1 MSKTLLK
8 ASALAITILMSAGA
22 TITPVMAQ
30 QQRSGTPEEQKA
42 CGPDVSRYCRAVMD
56 QGDLTILSCLQQNRP
71 KISKACNAVLVSH
84 GQ

>member
-8 ASALAITILMSAGA
+8 AGALAITIWMSVGA
-22 TITPVMAQ
+22 TITPVLAQ
-30 QQRSGTPEEQKA
+30 TRSGTPEEQKA

-56 QGDLTILSCLQQNRP
+56 QGDLVILSCLQQNRP
-71 KISKACNAVLVSH
+71 MISKACNAVLVSH